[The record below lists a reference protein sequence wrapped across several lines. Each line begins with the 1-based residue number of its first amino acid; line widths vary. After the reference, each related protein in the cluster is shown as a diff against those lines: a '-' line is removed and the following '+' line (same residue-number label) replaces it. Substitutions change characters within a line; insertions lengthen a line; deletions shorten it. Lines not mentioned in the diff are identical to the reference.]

1 MPIQQRFQHVHAFF
15 QVFQYAGDIP
25 QRHFVRVRRAG
36 SACTA
41 VRGGVPT
48 GQSPERVKQDG
59 QTCSQQTDNERAG
72 CRNTGG

>member
-48 GQSPERVKQDG
+48 GQSPERVKQDALG
-59 QTCSQQTDNERAG
+59 NLQAY
-72 CRNTGG
+72 